1 MLRRGLPPIPKTV
14 NAVLRDGENYANM
27 IALSTWEGTF

>member
-1 MLRRGLPPIPKTV
+1 MLRRGLPPIPNTV
-14 NAVLRDGENYANM
+14 NAVLRDGENCGNI